1 MNKVKTDQDKS
12 NFKEFQNMISPTPAT
27 FLAAQILCRMSKKM
41 PKKKDRKNIEGD
53 DKGFLYKAKTTTL
66 NSFDGFIK
74 DMTYFK
80 KEDI

>member
-1 MNKVKTDQDKS
+1 
-12 NFKEFQNMISPTPAT
+12 
-27 FLAAQILCRMSKKM
+27 M

-66 NSFDGFIK
+66 NSFDGFMKTVI
-74 DMTYFK
+74 YFK